1 MNVKLVSRYSL
12 FFLLGFF
19 LSCLSNTSN
28 QMGLGKLSGTW
39 LNTGEKL
46 ALSELPHQ
54 VIALNIYSPNCVP
67 CIKELPTLHRIQE
80 RLSKDPRF
88 AIYIG
93 VDPILVSDSVASD
106 SEQGVADTRERAI
119 AIMKKEIIQHNIKIP
134 VIILDPPFR
143 VSSESF
149 VTATP
154 ETILIRTNPWN
165 IYYNFIGAISE
176 EKLPSDIDSDP
187 KVKFFFSAMGARKL

>member
-1 MNVKLVSRYSL
+1 
-12 FFLLGFF
+12 
-19 LSCLSNTSN
+19 
-28 QMGLGKLSGTW
+28 MGLGQLSGAW
-39 LNTGEKL
+39 LNTGEKIL
-46 ALSELPHQ
+46 LSKLPHQ
-54 VIALNIYSPNCVP
+54 VIALNIYSPNCIP

-88 AIYIG
+88 AIYIA
-93 VDPILVSDSVASD
+93 VDPILVSESVAGGSEPD
-106 SEQGVADTRERAI
+106 SGDTRERAI
-119 AIMKKEIIQHNIKIP
+119 SIMKKEIIEKNIKIP
-134 VIILDPPFR
+134 VIVLDPPFR

-176 EKLPSDIDSDP
+176 QQLSSSIDSDP
-187 KVKFFFSAMGARKL
+187 KVKFFFSSMGARNL